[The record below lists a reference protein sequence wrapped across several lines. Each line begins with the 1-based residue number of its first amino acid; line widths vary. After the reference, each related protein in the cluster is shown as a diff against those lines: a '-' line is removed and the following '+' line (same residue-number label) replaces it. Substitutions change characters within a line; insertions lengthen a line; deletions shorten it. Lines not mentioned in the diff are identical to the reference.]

1 MNKTSVV
8 IGVLLA
14 SLAGCAGNN
23 ASHPP
28 KQEEELGTLALY
40 LVGTDSHG
48 QQYRLRNAE
57 FDIQGYSYYGD
68 SYNQFSTT
76 LSTETDPNAPRIE
89 TRLVPGQY
97 SVSLGNHLWY
107 LEKLTADGPERV
119 EHAVLVS
126 SAYQYAYIYDRG
138 TTDVYFTFGVN
149 GELIDF
155 QHGKLRIGIKIALPE
170 DDGGVISPPDGHD
183 GGV

>member
-14 SLAGCAGNN
+14 SLAGCAGNT

-28 KQEEELGTLALY
+28 KQEEEVGKLALN

-76 LSTETDPNAPRIE
+76 LSTETDPNAPVIE

-97 SVSLGNHLWY
+97 SVTLGNKLWY
-107 LEKLTADGPERV
+107 LEKLTANGPERV

-126 SAYQYAYIYDRG
+126 SAYQYAYIYEHG

-155 QHGKLRIGIKIALPE
+155 QHGKLRIGINIELPE
-170 DDGGVISPPDGHD
+170 DDGGVISPPPDQD
-183 GGV
+183 GGA